1 MAIFDFEWITF
12 STETKNPLVK
22 EEIIEES
29 RGDISEYTLEL
40 DFGGKIYPTEY
51 KILWELDQIDTVG
64 FWSPKHHFIS
74 NITPDWGKR
83 ESISKL
89 TNGMPLAAL
98 YGLGDKNALTISLS
112 DAKNAI
118 IIKAGVIE
126 ETGKIGYE
134 IVFFPER
141 TSQMSGYK
149 VKIRLDRRKLPFYKT
164 VEAVKLWWQE
174 IGYKPSYEPKDA
186 SAPLYSAWYS
196 FHQRTIPDEIVYE
209 CKIAKEFGMDTV
221 IVDDGWQTDDNSRG
235 YGYCGDWE
243 VCKKKI
249 PDMKNFVD
257 RIHELDMKF
266 MLWFSVP
273 FVGYFS
279 KNYERFK
286 GMYLRQRDP
295 MDAMIL
301 DPRFKEVRDFITEKY
316 VEFVKEYGIDGLK
329 LDFIDSFYLEEMSS
343 TEYDKMDTSSV
354 EDAVEMLL
362 MEISQKLKSINPEF
376 LIEFRQSYTG
386 PVIGQYGN
394 MFRVT
399 DCPADPYVNRVH
411 GLTMRISQDGI
422 IHSDMM
428 MWNKDEKNEAVA
440 YQLLA
445 TMFSVPQISIR
456 FDNITSDHKK
466 ILKNYL
472 DFWRAHRDTILKG
485 EMEYFDVQANFSCA
499 KSTKN
504 GETVSVLYQSIVDKA
519 SSDTTNYIFNATGKS
534 YIYLETEKESSYE
547 AYDIFG
553 ILKEK
558 GKIEKGVS
566 KISVPSCGMVKL
578 N

>member
-1 MAIFDFEWITF
+1 MSNFDFEWINF
-12 STETKNPLVK
+12 STETQNNLKG
-22 EEIIEES
+22 ES
-29 RGDISEYTLEL
+29 IKRLSDGEISEFLLEL
-40 DFGGKIYPTEY
+40 DFGGKTYPTEY
-51 KILWELDQIDTVG
+51 KISWELDQIDTFG
-64 FWSPKHHFIS
+64 FWSPKHHFDP
-74 NITPDWGKR
+74 NITPDWCKR
-83 ESISKL
+83 EAICKL
-89 TNGMPLAAL
+89 TNGMPVASL
-98 YGLGDKNALTISLS
+98 YGFDNTNALTISLS

-118 IIKAGVIE
+118 KIKAGVVE
-126 ETGKIGYE
+126 ENGRLLYE
-134 IVFFPER
+134 LSFFPER
-141 TSQMSGYK
+141 TSIMEKYS
-149 VKIRLDRRKLPFYKT
+149 VKIRLDKRKVPFYKA
-164 VEAVKLWWQE
+164 VESTKAWWRE
-174 IGYKPSYEPKDA
+174 LGYTPSYEPEYA
-186 SAPLYSAWYS
+186 SAPLYSTWYS

-209 CKIAKEFGMDTV
+209 CKIAKECGMDTV

-243 VCKKKI
+243 VCTTKI

-257 RIHELDMKF
+257 RIHALDMKF

-273 FVGYFS
+273 FVGYYS
-279 KNYERFK
+279 KNFERFK
-286 GMYLRQRDP
+286 GMYLRKRGP

-301 DPRFKEVRDFITEKY
+301 DPRFKEVRDFISDKY
-316 VEFVKEYGIDGLK
+316 VEFVKKYGIDGLK

-362 MEISQKLKSINPEF
+362 LEVSQKLKSINPEF
-376 LIEFRQSYTG
+376 LIEFRQGYTG

-394 MFRVT
+394 MFRVG
-399 DCPADPYVNRVH
+399 DCPADPYVNRSH
-411 GLTMRISQDGI
+411 SLTMRISQDGI

>member
-1 MAIFDFEWITF
+1 MAVFDFEWIKF
-12 STETKNPLVK
+12 STKTENTLASERISQTMK
-22 EEIIEES
+22 
-29 RGDISEYTLEL
+29 GDISEFLLEL

-51 KILWELDQIDTVG
+51 KISWELDQIDTVG
-64 FWSPKHHFIS
+64 FWSPKHHFVS

-89 TNGMPLAAL
+89 TNGMPVASL
-98 YGLGDKNALTISLS
+98 YGFDNSNSLTISLS

-118 IIKAGVIE
+118 LIKAGVVE
-126 ETGKIGYE
+126 ENGRVIYE
-134 IVFFPER
+134 IVFFPEK
-141 TSQMSGYK
+141 TSIMDGYSA
-149 VKIRLDRRKLPFYKT
+149 KIRLDRRKIPFYKA
-164 VEAVKLWWQE
+164 VEATKEWWHE
-174 IGYKPSYEPKDA
+174 LGYKPAYEPKHA

-209 CKIAKEFGMDTV
+209 CKIAKEYGMDTV

-243 VCKKKI
+243 VCSTKI
-249 PDMKNFVD
+249 PDMKSFVD
-257 RIHELDMKF
+257 RIHALDMKF

-273 FVGYFS
+273 FVGYYS
-279 KNYERFK
+279 KNFERFK
-286 GMYLRQRDP
+286 GMYLRRRDA

-301 DPRFKEVRDFITEKY
+301 DPRFKEVRDFITDKY
-316 VEFVKEYGIDGLK
+316 VEFVNEYGIDGLK
-329 LDFIDSFYLEEMSS
+329 LDFIDSFYLDETSS

-362 MEISQKLKSINPEF
+362 YEVSQKLKSINPEF

-394 MFRVT
+394 MFRVA

-411 GLTMRISQDGI
+411 SLTMRISQDGI

-428 MWNKDEKNEAVA
+428 MWNRDETNEAVA
-440 YQLLA
+440 YQLLS
-445 TMFSVPQISIR
+445 TMFSVPQISVR
-456 FDNITSDHKK
+456 FDNITSDHKA

-472 DFWRAHRDTILKG
+472 SFWRAHKDTILKG
-485 EMEYFDVQANFSCA
+485 NMEYFDVQSNFSCV
-499 KSTKN
+499 KSAKN
-504 GETVSVLYQSIVDKA
+504 GETVTVLYQNIVDRINKG
-519 SSDTTNYIFNATGKS
+519 TNYIFNATGTS
-534 YIYLETEKESSYE
+534 YLYVEAENDADYE
-547 AYDIFG
+547 IYDIFG
-553 ILKEK
+553 KLKEN

-566 KISVPSCGMVKL
+566 KLSVPSCGMVRIK
-578 N
+578 

>member
-1 MAIFDFEWITF
+1 MAVFDFEWIKLN
-12 STETKNPLVK
+12 TETKNPLAK
-22 EEIIEES
+22 EEITKTLDGEITELS
-29 RGDISEYTLEL
+29 LEL

-51 KILWELDQIDTVG
+51 KIWWELDQIDTVG
-64 FWSPKHHFIS
+64 FWSPKHHFDS
-74 NITPDWGKR
+74 NITPDWWKR
-83 ESISKL
+83 DSISKL
-89 TNGMPLAAL
+89 TNGMPVASL
-98 YGLGDKNALTISLS
+98 YGIDNTNRLTISLS

-118 IIKAGVIE
+118 KIKAGVIE

-134 IVFFPER
+134 IIFFPEK
-141 TSQMSGYK
+141 TSIMDKYTA
-149 VKIRLDRRKLPFYKT
+149 KIRLDRRNIPFYKAAQT
-164 VEAVKLWWQE
+164 VKEWWRE
-174 IGYKPSYEPKDA
+174 LGYTPSYEPKYA

-209 CKIAKEFGMDTV
+209 CKIAKEYGMDTV

-243 VCKKKI
+243 VCSTKI

-266 MLWFSVP
+266 MIWFSVP
-273 FVGYFS
+273 FVGIYS
-279 KNYERFK
+279 KNFERFK
-286 GMYLRQRDP
+286 GMYLRSREP
-295 MDAMIL
+295 MNAMIL
-301 DPRFKEVRDFITEKY
+301 DPRFKVVRDFITDKY
-316 VEFVKEYGIDGLK
+316 VEFVEKYGIDGLK

-362 MEISQKLKSINPEF
+362 FEICQKLKSINPEF

-399 DCPADPYVNRVH
+399 DCPADPYINRIH
-411 GLTMRISQDGI
+411 SLTMRIAQDGI
-422 IHSDMM
+422 IHSDML
-428 MWNKDEKNEAVA
+428 MWNKDETNEAVA
-440 YQLLA
+440 YQLLS
-445 TMFSVPQISIR
+445 TMFAVPQISIR

-466 ILKNYL
+466 ILKNYIS
-472 DFWRAHRDTILKG
+472 FWRAHKDTVLKG
-485 EMEYFDVQANFSCA
+485 EMEYFDVHANFSSA

-504 GETVSVLYQSIVDKA
+504 GETVTVLYQNVVDSVNK
-519 SSDTTNYIFNATGKS
+519 DTTNYIFNSTGKG
-534 YIYLETEKESSYE
+534 YVYLETEKDSEYQI
-547 AYDIFG
+547 YDIFG
-553 ILKEK
+553 NEKES

-566 KISVPSCGMVKL
+566 KLYVPACGMVKVK
-578 N
+578 